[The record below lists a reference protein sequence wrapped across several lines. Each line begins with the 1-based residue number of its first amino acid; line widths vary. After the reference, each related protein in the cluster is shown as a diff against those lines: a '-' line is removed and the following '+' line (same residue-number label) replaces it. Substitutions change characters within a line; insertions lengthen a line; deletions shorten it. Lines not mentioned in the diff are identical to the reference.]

1 MFYTIVTDVNWVYL
15 RTLLSK
21 REGAILVVV
30 EGLFLSLV
38 ITEISLSKITFLFLT
53 GGDRLSD
60 RGPAQWRSLKF
71 ECHFEGP
78 PVNEIL
84 SQLAERKVSVPCLSI
99 GSHFCRNHQIRRPL
113 KLTNTH
119 HHHLWISR
127 VWMSNTTQL
136 SEKKNKNAKFE
147 AKLSKIM
154 HSLNLWL
161 HTHKKN

>member
-1 MFYTIVTDVNWVYL
+1 MFYTIVTDVSWVYL

-38 ITEISLSKITFLFLT
+38 ITEISLSKITFMFLT

-60 RGPAQWRSLKF
+60 RGPAQWRLLKF

-113 KLTNTH
+113 KLTNIIIIYEYLACECRT
-119 HHHLWISR
+119 LPSW
-127 VWMSNTTQL
+127 V
-136 SEKKNKNAKFE
+136 KKKKQ
-147 AKLSKIM
+147 KGKIRR
-154 HSLNLWL
+154 
-161 HTHKKN
+161 